1 MWVKNSSDSS
11 KFENIKIYY
20 LMGCCATI
28 MSNTP
33 DTFTSNPPIVLQTES
48 QKITDFEFN
57 FHEPSSET

>member
-1 MWVKNSSDSS
+1 
-11 KFENIKIYY
+11 
-20 LMGCCATI
+20 MGCCATI